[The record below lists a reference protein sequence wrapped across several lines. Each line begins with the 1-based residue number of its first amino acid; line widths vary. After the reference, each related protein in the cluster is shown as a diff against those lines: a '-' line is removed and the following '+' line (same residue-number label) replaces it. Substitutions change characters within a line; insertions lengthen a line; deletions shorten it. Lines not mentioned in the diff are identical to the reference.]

1 MQTLR
6 ALWKVLPTSAQ
17 RNANERLIESNS
29 AALSQS
35 DVDKLKQVLS
45 RSKERTFEHFDL
57 KTFVQRVKTLID
69 DNRLF
74 LERILNNAETAN
86 LYKVSIVIN
95 ILILLTVFPRA
106 TPRKLTNSHLTSKP
120 PLRLIRGKSWIC
132 RTIYHKHRNVMQ
144 KCKYFYIHR

>member
-1 MQTLR
+1 M
-6 ALWKVLPTSAQ
+6 PTSTQ
-17 RNANERLIESNS
+17 RDGNERLIESNS
-29 AALSQS
+29 ATLSQS

-86 LYKVSIVIN
+86 LYKVGIVIN
-95 ILILLTVFPRA
+95 THILLTFF
-106 TPRKLTNSHLTSKP
+106 TEQ
-120 PLRLIRGKSWIC
+120 C
-132 RTIYHKHRNVMQ
+132 RESS
-144 KCKYFYIHR
+144 